1 MFSEN
6 HRRIFLAQISALS
19 REKAD
24 EDPFQR
30 SGFVFGGVW
39 REMRR
44 RYEHYKSDF
53 LDAFSLNCIV
63 SLIFMFIACL
73 APALTFGGIIG
84 IGRTFF
90 TEEKLGFAFCI
101 LADKTSNRLG
111 VNEML
116 IASSVNGFLFGFV
129 SGQPL
134 LILGPTGPFL
144 VFEEMVYDVSKHEKH
159 LKCICRSYGRQSTE
173 NLVCMRENDEG
184 HVVRD

>member
-1 MFSEN
+1 M
-6 HRRIFLAQISALS
+6 S
-19 REKAD
+19 REKTE

-30 SGFVFGGVW
+30 SGFVFGGVF

-44 RYEHYKSDF
+44 RYDHYKSDF
-53 LDAFSLNCIV
+53 LDAFSLNCFI

-84 IGRTFF
+84 NLETKTHFLSNF
-90 TEEKLGFAFCI
+90 SI
-101 LADKTSNRLG
+101 LHSSADKTSNRLG

-144 VFEEMVYDVSKHEKH
+144 VFEEMVYDVSTRKIIAVEIESFFNQKHQFDAELMKNF
-159 LKCICRSYGRQSTE
+159 S
-173 NLVCMRENDEG
+173 LVN
-184 HVVRD
+184 

>member
-1 MFSEN
+1 MKILN
-6 HRRIFLAQISALS
+6 KIQILGQLSAIA
-19 REKAD
+19 REKQD
-24 EDPFQR
+24 EDPFKR
-30 SGFVFGGVW
+30 SGFVFGGVC

-44 RYEHYKSDF
+44 RYDHYKSDF
-53 LDAFSLNCIV
+53 MDAFSLDCIV

-84 IGRTFF
+84 KMNILNIENYSFLF
-90 TEEKLGFAFCI
+90 Y

-144 VFEEMVYDVSKHEKH
+144 VFEEMVYDVR
-159 LKCICRSYGRQSTE
+159 LYI
-173 NLVCMRENDEG
+173 
-184 HVVRD
+184 